1 MPAEVDWACTNIDE
15 LGQKDGTRATARQLI
30 RGTEVAS
37 SKPRSA
43 PVKLRQTTSGAGFW
57 VSGLGQSGRKSNV
70 NSTSQPAIGLLACV
84 GDLKL
89 DIDTSHQSIHLPSS
103 SLKMRYGRT
112 LEASKY
118 GPWKGNYIDYG
129 KLKKLLRDDDSA
141 PTSPT
146 TAAPSGSGNDTW
158 TDEDESRFVDELV
171 NVQLEKVHAFHR
183 DTYDKLRERTA
194 KCEAQ
199 LDSIAAAADTSTSGS
214 NNGSSKKPVPS
225 DAEQKKMLK
234 EVLAELD
241 HITGETNELAKY
253 ARINYAGF
261 LKAAKKHDRKRGAAY
276 KLRPLLQ
283 VRLAALPFNQED
295 YGPLLFRL
303 SAMYS
308 FARQHV
314 DGEEKKDEDKS
325 VTSQDKERDNK
336 EEYVSHKFWVHPEN
350 LLEVKT
356 MILRRLPVLVY
367 NPQTSKTA
375 EGAQPDPS
383 ITSIY
388 FDNPA
393 FELYSNKV
401 ENSAG
406 SSLRLRWYGSLNAKP
421 TIFVEKKTVD
431 EENTS
436 REARF
441 NTKDKYVQRF
451 INSDYSM
458 EKQIQKL
465 SDRAGPDSSET
476 KSMEASV
483 EEIQSFIK
491 DYNLQPVVRAN
502 YTRTAFQIPGDN
514 RVRIS
519 LDTDLAFIREDAID
533 SDRPCRDPDSWH
545 RTDIDNNELEYPFTS
560 IRKGEITRFPFAVLE
575 IKMRTA
581 SGKKSAEWIDDL
593 MSSHLVK
600 EAPRFSKFVHGVAQ
614 LFEDYVNIFP
624 FWLSQIETDIR
635 RDPQQAFEEEVA
647 KRQKEQD
654 DEVAVGSLLKKGSL
668 GGSMK
673 KKVISP
679 VGSPSMTVE
688 SSMSKRVSSATVPP
702 QQTDDVVE
710 EPDDDETGQQ
720 AHASGGT
727 ANGRAAGG
735 GLKSLF
741 PTFSTSKYAASRRN
755 KNAHLPP
762 GVVEPKSWIKDAG
775 PVRVE
780 GKVWLANQRTFI
792 KWQHV
797 SVLLAS
803 LSLGLFN
810 AAGPENRVGKVLGIV
825 YTCIA
830 VFAGAWGYWVYMWRM
845 GLIQGRSGRDFDRV
859 LGPCVVCV
867 GLIVAL
873 ILNFAFKYQAIVRER
888 EGLMGLGGMP
898 GMVVQGGGDS
908 QGAW

>member
-1 MPAEVDWACTNIDE
+1 
-15 LGQKDGTRATARQLI
+15 
-30 RGTEVAS
+30 
-37 SKPRSA
+37 
-43 PVKLRQTTSGAGFW
+43 
-57 VSGLGQSGRKSNV
+57 
-70 NSTSQPAIGLLACV
+70 
-84 GDLKL
+84 
-89 DIDTSHQSIHLPSS
+89 
-103 SLKMRYGRT
+103 MRYGRT

-118 GPWKGNYIDYG
+118 GPWKANYIDYA

-146 TAAPSGSGNDTW
+146 TATTNDTW
-158 TDEDESRFVDELV
+158 TDADESRFVDELV
-171 NVQLEKVHAFHR
+171 NVQLEKVHNFHKS
-183 DTYDKLRERTA
+183 TYERLRERTS

-199 LDSIAAAADTSTSGS
+199 LDSIAAAADTSTSTNSAS
-214 NNGSSKKPVPS
+214 NSSSSSTGKKPVPS
-225 DAEQKKMLK
+225 DAEQKKILRD
-234 EVLAELD
+234 VLAELD
-241 HITGETNELAKY
+241 NITRETNELEKY
-253 ARINYAGF
+253 SRINYAGF
-261 LKAAKKHDRKRGAAY
+261 LKAAKKHDRKRGGAY
-276 KLRPLLQ
+276 RIRPLLQ
-283 VRLAALPFNQED
+283 VRLAALPFNKED

-308 FARQHV
+308 FARQ
-314 DGEEKKDEDKS
+314 
-325 VTSQDKERDNK
+325 QDKTSEGESDHHHHHSSK

-356 MILRRLPVLVY
+356 IILRRLPVLVY

-375 EGAQPDPS
+375 EGNQPDPS

-406 SSLRLRWYGSLNAKP
+406 SSLRLRWYGSLNARP

-441 NTKDKYVQRF
+441 TTKDKYIQRF
-451 INSDYSM
+451 INDDYGM

-465 SDRAGPDSSET
+465 SDRAGPDSPET
-476 KSMEASV
+476 QTMIASV
-483 EEIQSFIK
+483 EEIRSFIK
-491 DYNLQPVVRAN
+491 EHDLQPVVRAN
-502 YTRTAFQIPGDN
+502 YTRTAFQIPGDD

-581 SGKKSAEWIDDL
+581 SPGKKSAEWIEDL

-614 LFEDYVNIFP
+614 LFEDYVNTFP
-624 FWLSQIETDIR
+624 FWLSQMEVDIR

-647 KRQKEQD
+647 KRQKEHE
-654 DEVAVGSLLKKGSL
+654 DETAVGSLLRKGSL
-668 GGSMK
+668 STSRTSNG

-679 VGSPSMTVE
+679 VGSPSVLGGE
-688 SSMSKRVSSATVPP
+688 GASFRRSSAQVSS
-702 QQTDDVVE
+702 QQTEDVVE

-720 AHASGGT
+720 AHTTGTNGSAAPSGL
-727 ANGRAAGG
+727 R
-735 GLKSLF
+735 KLF
-741 PTFSTSKYAASRRN
+741 PTFSTSKYAASRR
-755 KNAHLPP
+755 KRALPP
-762 GVVEPKSWIKDAG
+762 GVVEPKAWIKDAG

-825 YTCIA
+825 YTLIA
-830 VFAGAWGYWVYMWRM
+830 LFAGGWGYWTYMWRM
-845 GLIQGRSGRDFDRV
+845 SLIQGRSGRDFDAV
-859 LGPCVVCV
+859 WGPCVVCI

-873 ILNFAFKYQAIVRER
+873 ILNFGFKYQAILRER
-888 EGLMGLGGMP
+888 EEERMMMMGVLQ
-898 GMVVQGGGDS
+898 QGVGS
-908 QGAW
+908 Y

>member
-1 MPAEVDWACTNIDE
+1 
-15 LGQKDGTRATARQLI
+15 
-30 RGTEVAS
+30 
-37 SKPRSA
+37 
-43 PVKLRQTTSGAGFW
+43 
-57 VSGLGQSGRKSNV
+57 
-70 NSTSQPAIGLLACV
+70 
-84 GDLKL
+84 
-89 DIDTSHQSIHLPSS
+89 
-103 SLKMRYGRT
+103 MRFGRT
-112 LEASKY
+112 LETSIY

-141 PTSPT
+141 PSSPT
-146 TAAPSGSGNDTW
+146 TATPSSSDKW
-158 TDEDESRFVDELV
+158 TDDDESKFVDELV
-171 NVQLEKVHAFHR
+171 NVQLEKVHKFHK
-183 DTYDKLRERTA
+183 DTYEKLRDRTA

-199 LDSIAAAADTSTSGS
+199 LDSIAAANT
-214 NNGSSKKPVPS
+214 SSKKPVPS
-225 DAEQKKMLK
+225 DAEQKRILK
-234 EVLAELD
+234 DVLAELD
-241 HITGETNELAKY
+241 NITAETNELEKY
-253 ARINYAGF
+253 SRINYAGF
-261 LKAAKKHDRKRGAAY
+261 LKAAKKHDRKRGASY
-276 KLRPLLQ
+276 RLRPLLQ
-283 VRLAALPFNQED
+283 VRLAALPFNKED

-308 FARQHV
+308 FARQQV
-314 DGEEKKDEDKS
+314 DGEGKDDKAS
-325 VTSQDKERDNK
+325 ESQDGSTTSNLK

-375 EGAQPDPS
+375 EGTQPDPS

-393 FELYSNKV
+393 FQLYSNKV

-406 SSLRLRWYGSLNAKP
+406 SSLRLRWYGSLNARP

-431 EENTS
+431 ESNTS

-451 INSDYSM
+451 INDDYHM

-465 SDRAGPDSSET
+465 SDRAGPDATET
-476 KSMEASV
+476 KTMEASV

-491 DYNLQPVVRAN
+491 EYNLQPVVRAN

-545 RTDIDNNELEYPFTS
+545 RTDIDSNELEYPFTS

-575 IKMRTA
+575 IKIRT
-581 SGKKSAEWIDDL
+581 STPGKKSAEWIEDL
-593 MSSHLVK
+593 MNSHLVK

-614 LFEDYVNIFP
+614 LFEDYVNTFP

-647 KRQKEQD
+647 KRQKEQE
-654 DEVAVGSLLKKGSL
+654 DESAVGSLLKKSSL
-668 GGSMK
+668 GAGGTSRSQNGGK
-673 KKVISP
+673 AVISP
-679 VGSPSMTVE
+679 VGSPSVSATME
-688 SSMSKRVSSATVPP
+688 SSFKRASHIQP
-702 QQTDDVVE
+702 QGTEDVVE
-710 EPDDDETGQQ
+710 EVDDDETGQQ
-720 AHASGGT
+720 THTAA
-727 ANGRAAGG
+727 ANGGNGNGR
-735 GLKSLF
+735 LKSLF

-755 KNAHLPP
+755 KKNLPP
-762 GVVEPKSWIKDAG
+762 GVVEPKAWIKDAG

-825 YTCIA
+825 YTLIA
-830 VFAGAWGYWVYMWRM
+830 VFAAGWGYWTYMWRM
-845 GLIQGRSGRDFDRV
+845 GLIQGRSGRDFDSV

-873 ILNFAFKYQAIVRER
+873 ILNFGFKYRAIMEERER
-888 EGLMGLGGMP
+888 DGHGGLFL
-898 GMVVQGGGDS
+898 QGGY
-908 QGAW
+908 